1 MKTGING
8 GFYYRGGSMLRVF
21 RAGDRL
27 LPVPKPFRSLK
38 RGDVICFLPPGS
50 RTRVVH
56 RIVGCGENSFRTQ
69 GDNNARPDRL
79 PVTPGAD
86 ARCWLRPE
94 SVAGGAVG
102 CTAARSV
109 GSFSAST
116 GSAAFAVASFPR
128 SADGCA
134 ASAAVPAGLRLV
146 SRAGRGL
153 LYAGDTVAA
162 VRRADG
168 EGWRLRRGWRFFYS
182 ADELNRLYPVPG
194 RRGGAWTAIRIP
206 DCRSRRR
213 PPPANFSP
221 F

>member
-27 LPVPKPFRSLK
+27 LPVPMPFRSWR
-38 RGDVICFLPPGS
+38 RGDGSCFLPPGS

-69 GDNNARPDRL
+69 GDNNARPDRR
-79 PVTPGAD
+79 PVTPEQMPMLVA
-86 ARCWLRPE
+86 ARVRRGRR
-94 SVAGGAVG
+94 SRVHGGAVG
-102 CTAARSV
+102 RIVFRINRFRRFCRGV
-109 GSFSAST
+109 VSAL
-116 GSAAFAVASFPR
+116 GGRLRPLLRPFRP
-128 SADGCA
+128 
-134 ASAAVPAGLRLV
+134 GLRLV

-194 RRGGAWTAIRIP
+194 DGAEHGRQ
-206 DCRSRRR
+206 
-213 PPPANFSP
+213 
-221 F
+221 